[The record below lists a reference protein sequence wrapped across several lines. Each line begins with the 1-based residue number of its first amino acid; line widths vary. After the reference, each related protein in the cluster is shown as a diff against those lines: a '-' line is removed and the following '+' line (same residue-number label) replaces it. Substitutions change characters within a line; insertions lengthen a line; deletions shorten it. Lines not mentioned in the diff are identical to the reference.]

1 MAIRGNSLLRIDAAS
16 LPDASNLEVN
26 FYDTSFFRSNS
37 SHLPQLPS
45 PASILQQHP
54 HHGASVV
61 KYAHLNLAVKFGDA
75 SYLRIEEAQTMR
87 ALRQLFVHGE
97 VPVPEVFGWRRHGD
111 QNFIYMSLI
120 TGLTLRE
127 AWPLLDDNDKGS
139 ICDDLSRIIKSLR
152 TLTPSHPFI
161 GTFAQSLCQCENL
174 LTPKPGSINGGTVQD
189 RFFKLDYEKGPF
201 PTIGSFN
208 DWLLAAATRQK
219 PEAGVITGPL
229 REYLPDKGEI
239 YFTHGDLT
247 LGNII
252 ISDTPGPRRIV
263 GVVDWE
269 QAGWYPEYWEYC
281 KLLYGVE
288 YSHEWR
294 HAGWADTVMS
304 PFEQE
309 WEVFAEYSSWRCP

>member
-1 MAIRGNSLLRIDAAS
+1 M
-16 LPDASNLEVN
+16 EMN

-37 SHLPQLPS
+37 SSSQLPQLPS
-45 PASILQQHP
+45 PASILQQYAHQ
-54 HHGASVV
+54 GASVV
-61 KYAHLNLAVKFGDA
+61 KYAYLSLAVKFGDA
-75 SYLRIEEAQTMR
+75 CYLRIEEAQTMR
-87 ALRQLFVHGE
+87 ALRQVFVHGE
-97 VPVPEVFGWRRHGD
+97 VPVPEVFGWKRYGD
-111 QNFIYMSLI
+111 QNFIYVSLI
-120 TGLTLRE
+120 AGLTLRE
-127 AWPLLDDNDKGS
+127 AWPLLDDKDKAR
-139 ICDDLSRIIKSLR
+139 ICDDLSCINQSLR
-152 TLTPSHPFI
+152 RLKQIPSHPFI
-161 GTFAQSLCQCENL
+161 GSV
-174 LTPKPGSINGGTVQD
+174 NGRTVQD

-201 PTIGSFN
+201 STIASFN

-219 PEAGVITGPL
+219 PEAGVIITGPL
-229 REYLPDKGEI
+229 REYLPDEGEI

-252 ISDTPGPRRIV
+252 ISDVLGSWGIV

-294 HAGWADTVMS
+294 NDGWADTVIN
-304 PFEQE
+304 PFGQE